1 MKTLEEIKAMD
12 RKQRNALVDELYA
25 LIETNDI
32 ERVKAFLQ
40 EYPLQE
46 SFYEANIK
54 DGTYKLFL
62 FQVEYVLAKAA
73 MAYEKYKDPAMIEF
87 LQEWGLRI
95 DYHHNGYGRNA
106 LTSYIEKGGEDEVVI
121 KYLLDKGLTCEKRGD
136 DGYGWTCMHWW
147 ARRNDYKSIEIAVT
161 KAGANVDVLDKLGET
176 PLFHSVEE
184 SSNYKATQIL
194 IELGANVNYY
204 TGAYTPL
211 DDAQGAR
218 NKKLLKD
225 AGAKS
230 ARSFRKIEKEAHLAF
245 GVDLDEPDKEAYH
258 AALDKLTDEQREE
271 INKLVNQGIAE
282 MMSKQKAK

>member
-12 RKQRNALVDELYA
+12 RKQRNALQEELYA

-54 DGTYKLFL
+54 DGKYKLFL

-73 MAYEKYKDPAMIEF
+73 MAYEKYKDPAMLEF

-147 ARRNDYKSIEIAVT
+147 AMRNDYKSIEIAVT
-161 KAGANVDVLDKLGET
+161 KAGAKVDVLDRSGKT
-176 PLFHSVEE
+176 PLFHSVKE
-184 SSNYKATQIL
+184 SSAYKATQML

-204 TGAYTPL
+204 NGAFTPL
-211 DDAQGAR
+211 DVAQGAR

-230 ARSFRKIEKEAHLAF
+230 ADRDLRYIVEEVLLAF
-245 GVDLDEPDKEAYH
+245 GVDCANRKSFDENYH
-258 AALDKLTDEQREE
+258 KLTDEQRAEKDKL
-271 INKLVNQGIAE
+271 INQRIAE
-282 MMSKQKAK
+282 MMSKKKAK

>member
-121 KYLLDKGLTCEKRGD
+121 KYLLDKGLTCGKRGD

-204 TGAYTPL
+204 DGSFTPL

>member
-12 RKQRNALVDELYA
+12 RWQGSALEDELFALVL
-25 LIETNDI
+25 TNDI

-73 MAYEKYKDPAMIEF
+73 VAYEKYKDPTMLEF

-95 DYHHNGYGRNA
+95 DYRHNGYGRNA
-106 LTSYIEKGGEDEVVI
+106 LTSYIQYSGEDEVVI
-121 KYLLDKGLTCEKRGD
+121 KYLVDKGLTCEKIASD
-136 DGYGWTCMHWW
+136 SGWNPMHYW
-147 ARRNDYKSIEIAVT
+147 ARHNNYKALKIAIT
-161 KAGANVDVLDKLGET
+161 KAGANVDVKDDLDYT
-176 PLFHSVEE
+176 PLFHAVEE
-184 SSNYKATQIL
+184 SPAYKATQIL

-204 TGAYTPL
+204 VGAFTPL
-211 DDAQGAR
+211 DKAQGAR

-225 AGAKS
+225 AGAKGS
-230 ARSFRKIEKEAHLAF
+230 KAFSKIKDEAYLAF
-245 GVDLDEPDKEAYH
+245 GVDLNNRKSFDENYH
-258 AALDKLTDEQREE
+258 KLTDEQHAE
-271 INKLVNQGIAE
+271 IYKLINQGIAE
-282 MMSKQKAK
+282 MMSKKKDK